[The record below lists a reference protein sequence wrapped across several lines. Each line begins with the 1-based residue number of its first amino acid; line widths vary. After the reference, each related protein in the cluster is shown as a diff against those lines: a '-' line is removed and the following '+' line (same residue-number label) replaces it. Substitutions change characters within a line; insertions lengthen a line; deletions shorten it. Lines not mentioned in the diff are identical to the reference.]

1 MSISIGDTCPDFSL
15 KNQNGEMIN
24 INDYIGSK
32 HVIIYF
38 YPKDN
43 TPGCTKEACSFRDA
57 MQELN
62 TLDCAV
68 FGISAD
74 SVASHKKFAD
84 QFRLSF
90 NLLSDV
96 GNTVRKSFKVPAN
109 LFGLIPGRVTY
120 IVNKEGKIVHI
131 INNQMNPDKHIEET
145 IKTITSLAA
154 K

>member
-1 MSISIGDTCPDFSL
+1 MSISIGDTCPNFSL
-15 KNQNGEMIN
+15 QNQNGEMIN
-24 INDYIGSK
+24 IKDFIGSK

-62 TLDCAV
+62 NFDCEV

-84 QFRLSF
+84 QFRLTF
-90 NLLSDV
+90 NLLSDE
-96 GNTVRKSFKVPAN
+96 GNTVRKSYKVPAN
-109 LFGLIPGRVTY
+109 LFGVFLATKSCR
-120 IVNKEGKIVHI
+120 
-131 INNQMNPDKHIEET
+131 
-145 IKTITSLAA
+145 TSP
-154 K
+154 

>member
-1 MSISIGDTCPDFSL
+1 
-15 KNQNGEMIN
+15 
-24 INDYIGSK
+24 
-32 HVIIYF
+32 
-38 YPKDN
+38 
-43 TPGCTKEACSFRDA
+43 
-57 MQELN
+57 MQDLN
-62 TLDCAV
+62 NLDCEV

-84 QFRLSF
+84 QFRLTF

>member
-15 KNQNGEMIN
+15 KNQNGEIIN
-24 INDYIGSK
+24 LKDYIGSK
-32 HVIIYF
+32 YVIIYF

-62 TLDCAV
+62 ALDCAV

-74 SVASHKKFAD
+74 SVESHKKFAD
-84 QFRLSF
+84 QFSLTF
-90 NLLSDV
+90 NLLSDE
-96 GNTVRKSFKVPAN
+96 GNSVRKSFKVPAN

-120 IVNKEGKIVHI
+120 ILDKQGKVVHI
-131 INNQMNPDKHIEET
+131 INNQMNPDKHVEET
-145 IKTITSLAA
+145 IKTITSLTAR
-154 K
+154 

>member
-1 MSISIGDTCPDFSL
+1 MSISIGDTCPTFSL

-24 INDYIGSK
+24 IKDFIGSK

-57 MQELN
+57 MQDLN
-62 TLDCAV
+62 NLDCEV

-84 QFRLSF
+84 QFRLTF
-90 NLLSDV
+90 HLLSDI

-145 IKTITSLAA
+145 IKTITSITAN
-154 K
+154 

>member
-1 MSISIGDTCPDFSL
+1 MSISIGDTCPSFSL
-15 KNQNGEMIN
+15 QNQDGKIIN
-24 INDYIGSK
+24 IQDYIGSK
-32 HVIIYF
+32 NLIIYF

-74 SVASHKKFAD
+74 SVESHKKFAN
-84 QFRLSF
+84 QFRLTF
-90 NLLSDV
+90 HLLSDE
-96 GNTVRKSFKVPAN
+96 GNAVRKTFKVSAN

-145 IKTITSLAA
+145 IKTITSLDAI
-154 K
+154 

>member
-1 MSISIGDTCPDFSL
+1 MSISIGDTCPNFSL
-15 KNQNGEMIN
+15 KNQNDELIN
-24 INDYIGSK
+24 INDFIGAK
-32 HVIIYF
+32 HIVIYF

-62 TLDCAV
+62 NLDCEV

-84 QFRLSF
+84 QFRLTF
-90 NLLSDV
+90 HLLSDV
-96 GNTVRKSFKVPAN
+96 GNEVRKSFKVPAN

-120 IVNKEGKIVHI
+120 IVNKEGKVAHV
-131 INNQMNPDKHIEET
+131 INSQTDPDKHIKET
-145 IKTITSLAA
+145 IEFVSNLPR
-154 K
+154 